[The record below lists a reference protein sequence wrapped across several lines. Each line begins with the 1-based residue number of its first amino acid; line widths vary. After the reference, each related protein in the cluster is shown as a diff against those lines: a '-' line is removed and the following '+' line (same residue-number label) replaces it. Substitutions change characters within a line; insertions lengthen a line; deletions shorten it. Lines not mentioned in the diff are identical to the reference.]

1 MCLQSQVKRYKKTV
15 DALNLN
21 KTIVQCVTAHDHA
34 KKDVHRQVSLATLL
48 DLSMHLSQFF
58 AKLRLIND

>member
-1 MCLQSQVKRYKKTV
+1 MMCLESQVKRYKKTV

-34 KKDVHRQVSLATLL
+34 KIPGCPSTSEPCHPA
-48 DLSMHLSQFF
+48 
-58 AKLRLIND
+58 